1 MIDDEGTP
9 SSIIKFNEI
18 AIAYEEA
25 ILTRKVNDMRSNI
38 GQVEKELSFYQIM
51 SDLIRRNDEEMLELQ
66 SQNEQQE
73 EFTMQSLQ
81 H

>member
-1 MIDDEGTP
+1 
-9 SSIIKFNEI
+9 
-18 AIAYEEA
+18 
-25 ILTRKVNDMRSNI
+25 
-38 GQVEKELSFYQIM
+38 M

>member
-1 MIDDEGTP
+1 MLDDEETP

-38 GQVEKELSFYQIM
+38 G
-51 SDLIRRNDEEMLELQ
+51 
-66 SQNEQQE
+66 
-73 EFTMQSLQ
+73 
-81 H
+81 